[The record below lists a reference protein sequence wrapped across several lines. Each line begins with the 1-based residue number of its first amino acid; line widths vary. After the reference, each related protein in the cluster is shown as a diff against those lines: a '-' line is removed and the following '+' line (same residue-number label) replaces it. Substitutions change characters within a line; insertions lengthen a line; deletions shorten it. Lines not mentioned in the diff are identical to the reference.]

1 MIAEAVDYLEAIERL
16 PRNGTLVLYGVPW
29 EEYEEV
35 LAQTESKP
43 AYRVSYNDGILKIM
57 SPRPDHEYP
66 KDVAL
71 SLVRT
76 YADELDIMLE
86 SYGSTTYR
94 QSKKAKGAEPDTSF
108 YVQNA
113 ARMIARTEIDLEK
126 DPPPD
131 VVVEID
137 TTNESTEKLEIYAA
151 LGVPEIWRY
160 ASEKFEILLLEND
173 HYRETS
179 NSLSLPLISA
189 EILTEYLNR
198 GKTEGQ
204 TAMLKAFRRFLR
216 NENQ

>member
-1 MIAEAVDYLEAIERL
+1 MIAEAVNYLEAIERL
-16 PRNGTLVLYGVPW
+16 PRKGTLVLYGVPW
-29 EEYEEV
+29 DEYDEV
-35 LAQTESKP
+35 LSQTGDKP

-71 SLVRT
+71 KLAT
-76 YADELDIMLE
+76 IYADEMDVMLE

-94 QSKKAKGAEPDTSF
+94 RRKKAKGAEPDTSF

-113 ARMIARTEIDLEK
+113 SRMIARTEIDLEK

-131 VVVEID
+131 VVVEVD
-137 TTNESTEKLEIYAA
+137 TTNESTDKFEIYAA
-151 LGVPEIWRY
+151 LRVPEIWRY
-160 ASEKFEILLLEND
+160 ADQHFEILVLNKD
-173 HYRETS
+173 QYRKSS
-179 NSLSLPLISA
+179 NSLALPLISA

-204 TAMLKAFRRFLR
+204 TAMLKAFRNFLR
-216 NENQ
+216 TNS